1 MVCNSGTRMLQND
14 AGAHIGHHVGG
25 AAWGHG
31 RGVGGD
37 QAQELPDVPGG
48 KAGEEM
54 SVVCI

>member
-1 MVCNSGTRMLQND
+1 MLQND

-37 QAQELPDVPGG
+37 QVQDLPDVSGG
-48 KAGEEM
+48 KKREEM
-54 SVVCI
+54 SVVWIKKINKTT

>member
-1 MVCNSGTRMLQND
+1 MLQND